1 MVDRLRFH
9 ARTVSHMEVDE
20 NHRCWC
26 CLLPLHPRA
35 PPPPQPPWMD
45 TLPHGSAPASVAL
58 SQDAQLTE
66 YVWQSPEMTDLLL
79 ESAKRSVRRRR
90 KRKLQRFDRFI
101 TKWDRLIPFTFDDN
115 VRECTR
121 VFGWTRLGGVR
132 RFARNS
138 VH

>member
-1 MVDRLRFH
+1 MKTKAVVDKMVVRLRFH
-9 ARTVSHMEVDE
+9 ARTV
-20 NHRCWC
+20 
-26 CLLPLHPRA
+26 LLSYGGPN
-35 PPPPQPPWMD
+35 PQPPWVD

-58 SQDAQLTE
+58 SQDAQLAE